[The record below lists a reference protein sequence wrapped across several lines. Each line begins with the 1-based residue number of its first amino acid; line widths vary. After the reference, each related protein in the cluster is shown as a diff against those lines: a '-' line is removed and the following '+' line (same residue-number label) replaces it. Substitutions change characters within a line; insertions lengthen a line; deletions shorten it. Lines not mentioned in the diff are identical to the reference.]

1 MQDEMVLP
9 VKREEDEGEKYDVV
23 TLKIPMDHKEVSS
36 KVPVRLANMAVHT
49 WADLQPHL
57 RWPSILAKYPLT
69 WTEHSEYSEMQP
81 PSVFSLQP
89 LQALLFSL
97 SGPAREAGQGKH
109 TPTGIAVGGPLLRL
123 P

>member
-69 WTEHSEYSEMQP
+69 WVRGP
-81 PSVFSLQP
+81 PCAFN
-89 LQALLFSL
+89 A
-97 SGPAREAGQGKH
+97 AR
-109 TPTGIAVGGPLLRL
+109 TSW
-123 P
+123 